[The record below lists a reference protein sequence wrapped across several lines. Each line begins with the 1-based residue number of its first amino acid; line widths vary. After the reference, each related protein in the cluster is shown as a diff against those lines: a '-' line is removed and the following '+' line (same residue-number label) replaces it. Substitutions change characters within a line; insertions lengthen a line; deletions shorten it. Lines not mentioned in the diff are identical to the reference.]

1 VARLGVDSRDSTR
14 PRVDAEVPDKENR
27 ERPAMWPSFWL
38 YPMMPWVI
46 ATQLP
51 AMLYAAWLAPP
62 PSATAS
68 PPLSAK
74 IIPFPVR
81 RAAAG

>member
-1 VARLGVDSRDSTR
+1 
-14 PRVDAEVPDKENR
+14 
-27 ERPAMWPSFWL
+27 MWPNFWL

-46 ATQLP
+46 ATRLP
-51 AMLYAAWLAPP
+51 AMFYAAWLTPPAMSAAERAPRM
-62 PSATAS
+62 SAE
-68 PPLSAK
+68 

>member
-1 VARLGVDSRDSTR
+1 
-14 PRVDAEVPDKENR
+14 
-27 ERPAMWPSFWL
+27 MWPRFWL

-51 AMLYAAWLAPP
+51 AMFYAAWLT
-62 PSATAS
+62 PSASSA
-68 PPLSAK
+68 PLPRFSAE

>member
-1 VARLGVDSRDSTR
+1 
-14 PRVDAEVPDKENR
+14 
-27 ERPAMWPSFWL
+27 MWPSFWL

-51 AMLYAAWLAPP
+51 AIFYSAWLAPP
-62 PSATAS
+62 PLPRTSRRVTAE
-68 PPLSAK
+68 

>member
-1 VARLGVDSRDSTR
+1 
-14 PRVDAEVPDKENR
+14 
-27 ERPAMWPSFWL
+27 MWPSFWL

-51 AMLYAAWLAPP
+51 AMFYAAWLTPP
-62 PSATAS
+62 GSSSAAV
-68 PPLSAK
+68 PRFSAE

>member
-1 VARLGVDSRDSTR
+1 
-14 PRVDAEVPDKENR
+14 
-27 ERPAMWPSFWL
+27 MWPSFWL

-46 ATQLP
+46 ATRLP
-51 AMLYAAWLAPP
+51 AMLCAAWLPPAPP
-62 PSATAS
+62 ARAPRFSAE
-68 PPLSAK
+68 

>member
-1 VARLGVDSRDSTR
+1 
-14 PRVDAEVPDKENR
+14 
-27 ERPAMWPSFWL
+27 MWPSFWL

-51 AMLYAAWLAPP
+51 AMFYAAWLTPPVSSAAPRRV
-62 PSATAS
+62 SAE
-68 PPLSAK
+68 

>member
-1 VARLGVDSRDSTR
+1 
-14 PRVDAEVPDKENR
+14 
-27 ERPAMWPSFWL
+27 MWSPSFWF
-38 YPMMPWVI
+38 YPFMPWLI

-51 AMLYAAWLAPP
+51 AMFFAALVTPP
-62 PSATAS
+62 EAATARRAAA
-68 PPLSAK
+68 SAE